1 MKDEIYLA
9 PCLLCHSKNVKLVNH
24 TGALQQNYKGIRCM
38 DCGLATRTALF
49 SINEIIN
56 QWNDSSHP
64 PQTDDILSVLK
75 EIYYESDHSGDWVK
89 IRPDTWRKLI
99 PLIPSNRKP
108 PHEPCMVIYKPKE
121 FIRELEQAL
130 NKKG

>member
-64 PQTDDILSVLK
+64 P
-75 EIYYESDHSGDWVK
+75 
-89 IRPDTWRKLI
+89 
-99 PLIPSNRKP
+99 
-108 PHEPCMVIYKPKE
+108 HEPCMVIYKPKE

-130 NKKG
+130 NNKDSTKKG